1 VRNLAVALRPT
12 HHIAQVVVLKHYP
25 KEKRL
30 RSLARRAGVEV
41 DKAMSKGQREKAYHF
56 MRRMYR
62 LLNVVA
68 SLREQEATNA

>member
-1 VRNLAVALRPT
+1 MSMTRYT
-12 HHIAQVVVLKHYP
+12 

-30 RSLARRAGVEV
+30 QLLAKRAGVLI
-41 DKAMSKGQREKAYHF
+41 DKAMSQGQRDRAYHF